1 MDWVIVKGWSVLDL
15 EITLSFYFRFS
26 FSHKPVFNKCD
37 NVNLL
42 SMFSLWKEILI
53 ELFVARH
60 ILVLTRMLMVSLIVL
75 V

>member
-15 EITLSFYFRFS
+15 EISLSFYFRFS
-26 FSHKPVFNKCD
+26 FPHKPVFNKCD